1 MTKRRRI
8 AIVGGGIS
16 GLAAAHRLTTIAPD
30 IEVALFEAS
39 DRVGGIVQT
48 VRRGGYLIEQSA
60 DSFVT
65 NVPWGLELCRE
76 LGIEGTLLPT
86 EASRRKAMVVHDG
99 KLVPVPAGFQLLTP
113 SPAEALIASPLLSDD
128 GKRRVLAETS
138 IVVRTPPA
146 GIELGSTDDDESLE
160 SFAVRRLG
168 RECYERIVQPLV
180 GGIFTADPAQLSMR
194 AALPRFLDLE
204 AKFGSLTAARGR
216 AASDEEG
223 TSPAGGALSATSGT
237 ESSAA
242 GSQDKS
248 AGARYGLFVA
258 PGDGMQAIVDALA
271 KKLPVGVVRLNAP
284 LERIERASATGV
296 WQLTVHGAAKVEEF
310 DGLIM
315 AVRAPV
321 AARLLETIDAEL
333 AAGLGKIPYAGST
346 IALSAYRLDRVAN
359 PLECFGFVVPDVE
372 RRDILA
378 ASFSSR
384 KFPGRAPDD
393 CVLIRTFLGG
403 ALRPDM
409 VNLGDDEV
417 REIVGRELG
426 DLIGARGEPELFEIR
441 RWHGAMPQYHLGHA
455 ALVERLDRVAANYA
469 GLALAGNALR
479 GVGVPQCIRSG
490 REAAERVAGG
500 RESSGT
506 RR

>member
-1 MTKRRRI
+1 MAARRRI
-8 AIVGGGIS
+8 AIIGGGIT
-16 GLAAAHRLTTIAPD
+16 GLAAAHRLTTLAPEV
-30 IEVALFEAS
+30 EVALFEAA

-48 VRRGGYLIEQSA
+48 VRHDGYLIEQSA

-76 LGIEGTLLPT
+76 LGIEGELIPT
-86 EASRRKAMVVHDG
+86 VAARRKAMVVADG

-113 SPAEALIASPLLSDD
+113 SPAAALMKSPLLSER
-128 GKRRVLAETS
+128 GKMRVLTERFIAPRKP
-138 IVVRTPPA
+138 IA
-146 GIELGSTDDDESLE
+146 GASLGSAEDDESLE

-180 GGIFTADPAQLSMR
+180 GGIFTADPAKLSMR

-204 AKFGSLTAARGR
+204 AKYGSLI
-216 AASDEEG
+216 AASHGAKNDEQE
-223 TSPAGGALSATSGT
+223 TSPVGGALS
-237 ESSAA
+237 SAA
-242 GSQDKS
+242 GAVADDKS

-258 PGDGMQAIVDALA
+258 PRNGLQTLVDALVA
-271 KKLPVGVVRLNAP
+271 KLPAGVVRLNAP
-284 LERIERASATGV
+284 IERLEFADAKKLWNVTVKGSAKIE
-296 WQLTVHGAAKVEEF
+296 AF
-310 DGLIM
+310 DGLII

-321 AARLLETIDAEL
+321 AARLLEAVDQEL
-333 AAGLGKIPYAGST
+333 AAGFGKIPYAGST
-346 IALSAYRLDRVAN
+346 IALSAYRLDRVAD

-384 KFPGRAPDD
+384 KFPGRAPDG

-409 VNLGDDEV
+409 VDLSDDEV
-417 REIVGRELG
+417 RAIVGRELG
-426 DLIGARGEPELFEIR
+426 ELIGARGEPELFQIR
-441 RWHGAMPQYHLGHA
+441 RWHGAMPQYHLGHT
-455 ALVERLDRVAANYA
+455 ALVAKLDERAGRYD

-479 GVGVPQCIRSG
+479 GVGVPQCIRTG
-490 REAAERVAGG
+490 REAAERLL
-500 RESSGT
+500 RS
-506 RR
+506 

>member
-1 MTKRRRI
+1 MSKPRRI
-8 AIVGGGIS
+8 AIVGGGIT
-16 GLAAAHRLTTIAPD
+16 GLAAAHRLATLAPD
-30 IEVALFEAS
+30 VEVSLFEAS
-39 DRVGGIVQT
+39 ERVGGILQT
-48 VRRGGYLIEQSA
+48 DRRDGYLIEHSA
-60 DSFVT
+60 DSLVT

-76 LGIEGTLLPT
+76 LGIDGTLLPT
-86 EASRRKAMVVHDG
+86 EPSRRKAMVVYDG

-113 SPAEALIASPLLSDD
+113 SPAAALMASPLLSDE
-128 GKRRVLAETS
+128 GKQRVLAEES
-138 IVVRTPPA
+138 VALRAPA
-146 GIELGSTDDDESLE
+146 AGVALGSADDDESLE

-168 RECYERIVQPLV
+168 RECYDRIVQPLV
-180 GGIFTADPAQLSMR
+180 GGIFTADPAKLSMR

-216 AASDEEG
+216 AASEEEG

-237 ESSAA
+237 ESH
-242 GSQDKS
+242 DKS

-258 PGDGMQAIVDALA
+258 PRDGMQAIVDALVA
-271 KKLPVGVVRLNAP
+271 KLPAGVIRLNAL
-284 LERIERASATGV
+284 LERIEHASSTGIWKV
-296 WQLTVHGAAKVEEF
+296 MVRGAATVEEF
-310 DGLIM
+310 DAVIM

-321 AARLLETIDAEL
+321 AARLLESVDAEL

-346 IALSAYRLDRVAN
+346 IALSAYRLDHVAN
-359 PLECFGFVVPDVE
+359 PLDCFGFVVPDVE

-384 KFPGRAPDD
+384 KYPGRAPDG

-417 REIVGRELG
+417 RAIVGRELG
-426 DLIGARGEPELFEIR
+426 ELIGARGEPELFEIR

-455 ALVERLDRVAANYA
+455 ALVERLDQRAKNYA

-479 GVGVPQCIRSG
+479 GVGVPQCIRTG
-490 REAAERVAGG
+490 REAAERLL
-500 RESSGT
+500 R
-506 RR
+506 